1 MFGINPSHSVSFQPG
16 RRSAPI
22 AAGNLMLGLDSTNLD
37 DFEKG
42 PGTEDAMN
50 GLRQIKA
57 RSIAQVLLENIQ
69 LHQELRRLR
78 MSALHT
84 QGLLGMEDQIA
95 CLAHEI
101 KQPISAATL
110 EAGLC
115 LSCLQPDHPDLQQA
129 REAAA
134 MMITDVKRAA
144 DIVDRM
150 RSLYRKGTFEREPVD
165 INDMIRGTV
174 PLLSDLATQ
183 NSVSVHPELDPDLPL
198 GSADF
203 VQLQQVLINLMT
215 NGIEAMHN
223 TGGRLTVTSKTV
235 EDGHILIA
243 VSDQGIGIP
252 AGETDQVF
260 EAFFTTKPE
269 GTGLG
274 LSISRAIVELH
285 GGRLWAGTNAGQGA
299 TFQFTLPAD

>member
-1 MFGINPSHSVSFQPG
+1 MFGINPSHSLSFQPG

-22 AAGNLMLGLDSTNLD
+22 AASSSMLGLGSSNLD
-37 DFEKG
+37 NLEKG
-42 PGTEDAMN
+42 PETGEAIN
-50 GLRQIKA
+50 GLSQIKA
-57 RSIAQVLLENIQ
+57 RSLAQVLFENIQ

-78 MSALHT
+78 MSVLHT
-84 QGLLGMEDQIA
+84 QGFVGMEDQIA

-115 LSCLQPDHPDLQQA
+115 LSCLLPDQLDLPQA

-150 RSLYRKGTFEREPVD
+150 RSLYRRGTFEREPVD
-165 INDMIRGTV
+165 INDMIRRTV
-174 PLLSDLATQ
+174 PLLRDLARQ
-183 NSVSVHPELDPDLPL
+183 NSVSVHAELDPELPL

-223 TGGRLTVTSKTV
+223 TGGRLTVTSKTA

-243 VSDQGIGIP
+243 VSDQGIGLT
-252 AGETDQVF
+252 AGATDQVF

-285 GGRLWAGTNAGQGA
+285 GGRLWAGTNAGKGA